1 MSGTGSPPPTPA
13 TTPAAP
19 PAGAPGTALA
29 TTQPAHPNV
38 FAPIVELMRSIPDSL
53 EAPNA
58 PGGAPRYVRIARL
71 RPFLKPAKP
80 ADEKVAGVM
89 ADGVGYFIQG
99 MGYILKYGL
108 KLQDLLIQG
117 DAGKALF
124 ETASALVKTVT
135 QEEFLKTIVE
145 LNTTMLDNSSLSLD
159 GLKNTMAPVA
169 SGIDTVNK
177 YVGFIPEPRDLDMI
191 GQQLYRMLVIEMVA
205 APGTDAD
212 LTKET
217 TAIDMQKTGKLRL
230 IHWALNRP
238 FKPIDS
244 GATTDMQITT
254 LGQRRLRK
262 TAATN
267 LPKAAMGT
275 WKDADGNVETVFQ
288 YAFANATATTDISEL
303 QALLKGFGY
312 PLTGAVDGTFDDATE
327 KGLAQ
332 FQSVNGLTVNGQLD
346 LATLNQLLHLHY
358 DPDPKK
364 GRMRMAKRYDEQALT
379 MANFVWPK
387 V

>member
-1 MSGTGSPPPTPA
+1 MSGTVTPTAPPG
-13 TTPAAP
+13 AP
-19 PAGAPGTALA
+19 PAAATGTALA

-117 DAGKALF
+117 DAGQALF

-212 LTKET
+212 LGKET
-217 TAIDMQKTGKLRL
+217 MAIDMVKTGKLRL

-312 PLTGAVDGTFDDATE
+312 PLTGAVDGSFDDATE

-332 FQSVNGLTVNGQLD
+332 FQSINGLPVNGQLD
-346 LATLNQLLHLHY
+346 VATLNQLLHLHY

-379 MANFVWPK
+379 LANFVWPK

>member
-1 MSGTGSPPPTPA
+1 MSGTGSPPAPPA
-13 TTPAAP
+13 TPAAP